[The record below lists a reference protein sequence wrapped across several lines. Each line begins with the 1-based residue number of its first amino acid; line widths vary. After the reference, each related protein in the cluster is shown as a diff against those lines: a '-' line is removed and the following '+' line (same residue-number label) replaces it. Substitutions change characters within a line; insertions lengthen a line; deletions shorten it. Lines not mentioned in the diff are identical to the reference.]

1 MLVTRF
7 SARAAACAALAIA
20 IAAGVSCADKTP
32 TAATPKASSDAAS
45 LGRGAE
51 KQADTRAALLT
62 NIPVTAPLPGG
73 STFSGLVTLT
83 HMTLAD
89 RATHTF
95 MVDGTISYV
104 KDGETVSQA
113 FTGLPMTLNRDDA
126 SATSIVRPAA
136 MMATCDVLLLD
147 LGPLHLD
154 LLGLT
159 VDLAEVILDINAVTG
174 AGNLVGNLLCGLLG
188 LLDVAG
194 LLGAVGQLLDTINAI
209 LGGLGTAPGVGGA
222 AWIPSLSPD
231 AVSWYT
237 SV

>member
-1 MLVTRF
+1 MLVTRS
-7 SARAAACAALAIA
+7 SARAAACAALALA
-20 IAAGVSCADKTP
+20 IAAGVSCADRTP
-32 TAATPKASSDAAS
+32 TTPKAATSDEAAS

-51 KQADTRAALLT
+51 RQADKRAALLT
-62 NIPVTAPLPGG
+62 NIPVTAPLPDG
-73 STFSGLVTLT
+73 STFSGLLT
-83 HMTLAD
+83 IKHIALAD

-95 MVDGTISYV
+95 MVDGVISYV
-104 KDGETVSQA
+104 KDGQTVTQA
-113 FTGLPMTLNRDDA
+113 FTGIPMTLNGENA
-126 SATSIVRPAA
+126 AATSIVQPAA
-136 MMATCDVLLLD
+136 MQAVCDVLFLD